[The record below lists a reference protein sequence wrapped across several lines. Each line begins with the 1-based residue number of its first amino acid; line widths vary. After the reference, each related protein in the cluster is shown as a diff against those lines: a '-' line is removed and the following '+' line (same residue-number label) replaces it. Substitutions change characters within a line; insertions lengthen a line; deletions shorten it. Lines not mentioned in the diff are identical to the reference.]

1 MLTVEE
7 NIMIKIMYNQGF
19 SMRQIATKLGVSR
32 NTVKRHLACLDSIT
46 YANRNIVKSKLKLTS
61 YEKYIKDRIDAAKP
75 NWIPATVIFN
85 EILEQGYQGSL
96 SLLSHYMYNLKPKK
110 PEEKL
115 IRFETEPGE
124 QMQVDWAAFG
134 KKFSAFIAILGYSRL
149 GYVEFVDNEK
159 IESLLHCHENAFDF
173 FEGVPKNI
181 LYDNMKTVV
190 IDRNKYGINL
200 HKFNPKLWD
209 FAKRYNFVPTLCKPY
224 RAKTKGKVERFIH
237 YLRYSFY
244 NPLISKFKQNNL
256 QPDLIVLNN
265 EVVRWLKEQANQ
277 RVHATTGK
285 IPYEAWQLEK
295 DNLQSMPLKSP
306 IEDLTKNDLINLK
319 VELPA
324 SLQTYDCSA
333 LQHSLEI
340 YDNLIH

>member
-19 SMRQIATKLGVSR
+19 SMRQIAKQLSISR
-32 NTVKRHLACLDSIT
+32 NTVKRHLGCLNATT
-46 YANRNIVKSKLKLTS
+46 YANRNIVKLNLKLTA
-61 YEKYIKDRIDAAKP
+61 YESYIKARIDAAKP

-85 EILEQGYQGSL
+85 EIIERGYQGSI
-96 SLLSHYMYNLKPKK
+96 SLLSHYMHTLKPKK
-110 PEEKL
+110 TEEKL

-124 QMQVDWAAFG
+124 QMQVDWAEFG

-159 IESLLHCHENAFDF
+159 IESLLNCHENAFDF

-190 IDRNKYGINL
+190 IARNKYGINL
-200 HKFNPKLWD
+200 HKFNPRLWD
-209 FAKRYNFVPTLCKPY
+209 FAKRYKFIPSLCKPY

-265 EVVRWLKEQANQ
+265 EVIRWLKEQANQ
-277 RVHATTGK
+277 RIHATTDK
-285 IPYEAWQLEK
+285 IPYEVWQLEK
-295 DNLQSMPLKSP
+295 EHLQIIPSRSLK
-306 IEDLTKNDLINLK
+306 EDSTKNDSIHLKAELSINLEK
-319 VELPA
+319 
-324 SLQTYDCSA
+324 YDCSI
-333 LQHSLEI
+333 LQHSLKI

>member
-7 NIMIKIMYNQGF
+7 NIMIKIMYSQGF
-19 SMRQIATKLGVSR
+19 SMRQIAKKLRVSR
-32 NTVKRHLACLDSIT
+32 NTVRRHLTCLDATT
-46 YANRNIVKSKLKLTS
+46 YANRNIVKSKLKLTA
-61 YEKYIKDRIDAAKP
+61 YEQYIKARIAAAKP

-85 EILEQGYQGSL
+85 EIVARGYQGSI
-96 SLLSHYMYNLKPKK
+96 SLLSHYMQNLKPKK

-159 IESLLHCHENAFDF
+159 IESLLNCHENAFDF
-173 FEGVPKNI
+173 FAGVPKNI

-209 FAKRYNFVPTLCKPY
+209 FAKRYKFVPNLCKPY

-256 QPDLIVLNN
+256 QLDLIVLNN
-265 EVVRWLKEQANQ
+265 EVIRWLKEQANQ

-295 DNLQSMPLKSP
+295 EHLQIMPCRSLR
-306 IEDLTKNDLINLK
+306 EDLPKTDPINLK
-319 VELPA
+319 VELPVN
-324 SLQTYDCSA
+324 LEKYDCSV